1 MKTNT
6 QSNKGFTLIELIMV
20 TMILGILA
28 AVAIPRYTASVEKAE
43 EAAENAVIS
52 SIRSGLETYA
62 TEQLMEHGRREW
74 PENPFDALA
83 ETPAGYTVDN
93 NGHPTNSGD
102 AASDGEWTYNTMGG
116 TESASS
122 NPDATVEDGDAPP
135 ALPDAGQQ
143 GTIDGFGTYDGSIT
157 HMRGDNTVKTW
168 YYNNGSMTSEG
179 NSTQAIGRLEF

>member
-20 TMILGILA
+20 TIILGIIA

-62 TEQLMEHGRREW
+62 TEKLIEHGRREW

-83 ETPAGYTVDN
+83 ETPAGYAVDN
-93 NGHPTNSGD
+93 IGHPTNSGD

-122 NPDATVEDGDAPP
+122 DDEVIADGDAPP
-135 ALPDAGQQ
+135 ALPGAGQQ
-143 GTIDGFGTYDGSIT
+143 GFIYFGTYDGSIT

-179 NSTQAIGRLEF
+179 NSTQAVGSLGS

>member
-43 EAAENAVIS
+43 EAAENSVIS

-102 AASDGEWTYNTMGG
+102 AASDGEWTYNIMGG

-122 NPDATVEDGDAPP
+122 NPDATVEDGAAPP
-135 ALPDAGQQ
+135 GLPDVGEQ

-179 NSTQAIGRLEF
+179 NSTQAVGRLES

>member
-6 QSNKGFTLIELIMV
+6 QSNEGFTLIELIMV

-74 PENPFDALA
+74 PENPFDALT
-83 ETPAGYTVDN
+83 ETPAGYAVDN
-93 NGHPTNSGD
+93 IGHPTNSGD

-122 NPDATVEDGDAPP
+122 NSDATVEDGDAPP
-135 ALPDAGQQ
+135 GLPDAGQQ

>member
-74 PENPFDALA
+74 PENPFDALT
-83 ETPAGYTVDN
+83 ETPAGYAVDN
-93 NGHPTNSGD
+93 IGHPTNSGD
-102 AASDGEWTYNTMGG
+102 AASDGEWTYNT
-116 TESASS
+116 T
-122 NPDATVEDGDAPP
+122 
-135 ALPDAGQQ
+135 
-143 GTIDGFGTYDGSIT
+143 DGSGNVDGTIT
-157 HMRGDNTVKTW
+157 HMRGDNSLKTW
-168 YYNNGSMTSEG
+168 NYDDGTHTSGS
-179 NSTQAIGRLEF
+179 QAVGSVGARN